1 MPMKMKNKMPMTMKN
16 FKFLGKNWEKKN
28 KKEQKKSAD
37 ADEKFLKNAD
47 ADEKNL
53 KNADADE
60 SSFS

>member
-1 MPMKMKNKMPMTMKN
+1 MKI
-16 FKFLGKNWEKKN
+16 FKFLWKNW
-28 KKEQKKSAD
+28 KKEQKRTKKSAD

>member
-1 MPMKMKNKMPMTMKN
+1 MPMKMKNKMPMMMKI
-16 FKFLGKNWEKKN
+16 FKFLGKNW

-37 ADEKFLKNAD
+37 ADENFLKNAD